1 MALRVL
7 RLSPLYRARPHPHLI
22 LMGWCAE
29 PDPDGP
35 PGPGHSLG
43 LHQFLDTVLPQD
55 PGVHRLRDGRAGDR
69 QLPQM
74 FLAAMVNAVI
84 EPTPINLHEEVRR
97 RLGLDVPE
105 DEGVTGAHDRE
116 INDATD

>member
-1 MALRVL
+1 LEAAHAR
-7 RLSPLYRARPHPHLI
+7 SAQARAASL
-22 LMGWCAE
+22 
-29 PDPDGP
+29 PDK
-35 PGPGHSLG
+35 
-43 LHQFLDTVLPQD
+43 
-55 PGVHRLRDGRAGDR
+55 
-69 QLPQM
+69 

-84 EPTPINLHEEVRR
+84 ERTPINLHEEVRR